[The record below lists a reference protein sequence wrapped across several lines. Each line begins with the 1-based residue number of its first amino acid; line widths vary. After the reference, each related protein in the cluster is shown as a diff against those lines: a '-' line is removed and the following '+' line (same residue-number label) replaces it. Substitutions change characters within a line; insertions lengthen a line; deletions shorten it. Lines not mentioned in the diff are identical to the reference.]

1 MRGGTTSMAAQQQ
14 QSLTWHLHA
23 VRVLAQGVKHVIGN
37 DNQRI
42 PQGFAVQH
50 FTRQLQLD
58 LRIIFGICGPRAI
71 GRQGQLYSSRKVK
84 EEEKQQ

>member
-1 MRGGTTSMAAQQQ
+1 MRGGTTRMAAQQ

-71 GRQGQLYSSRKVK
+71 GRQGQIYSRKVK